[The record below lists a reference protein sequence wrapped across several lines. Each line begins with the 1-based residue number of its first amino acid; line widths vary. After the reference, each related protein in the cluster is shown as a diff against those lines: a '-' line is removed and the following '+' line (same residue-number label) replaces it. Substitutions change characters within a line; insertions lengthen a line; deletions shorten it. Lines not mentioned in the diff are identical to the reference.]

1 MAFGISAGA
10 WLAGAAVAGTVGSVY
25 TSNKASKA
33 QENAAN
39 RANQTAQ
46 EAQDQSLAFQKEAFE
61 YQKQMDARSYSD
73 NAAYRAAGVN
83 ALGQLSSAKDF
94 TGADLVSS
102 PGYQFGL
109 SEGNRGLTN
118 SAAARGGLLSGA
130 ALKASTKYAQD
141 YASTKFND
149 AFTQDA
155 NNKNRLATLAG
166 IGQTSVGQTTN
177 SGLQTGAMASSIG
190 NGLIGTAATIGSNLT
205 GVGNARASGYLAGGN
220 ALIGGVNQ
228 GLSAW
233 KNYNSL
239 AAPVTEG
246 ATNQT
251 GNFNEYGW
259 GYSP

>member
-10 WLAGAAVAGTVGSVY
+10 WLAGAAVVGTAANAYS
-25 TSNKASKA
+25 SNKASKA
-33 QENAAN
+33 QQQS
-39 RANQTAQ
+39 ANQANDTAQ
-46 EAQDQSLAFQKEAFE
+46 QAQQQSLAYQKE
-61 YQKQMDARSYSD
+61 MDARAYAD
-73 NAAYRAAGVN
+73 NAPYRAAGTN
-83 ALGQLSSAKDF
+83 ALAQLSAAKNF
-94 TGADLVSS
+94 TGADLASS

-155 NNKNRLATLAG
+155 TNKNRLATLAG
-166 IGQTSVGQTTN
+166 IGQTSVGQTTS
-177 SGLQTGAMASSIG
+177 SGLQTGSAIG
-190 NGLIGTAATIGSNLT
+190 NGLMNTAQIVGNNLT
-205 GVGNARASGYLAGGN
+205 GAGNARASGYLANGN
-220 ALIGGVNQ
+220 ALTGAVNQ

-239 AAPVTEG
+239 ASPVLEL
-246 ATNQT
+246 
-251 GNFNEYGW
+251 
-259 GYSP
+259 SLIHI